1 MAAGTNNNLVV
12 ILGMHRSGT
21 SAMARALQVMG
32 VHLGDRLMAP
42 NADVNAKGFWEDIDV
57 NELNIEMLTSLGS
70 DWFHAAPLQTEELA
84 LLRAR
89 GYVLRAVEL
98 LRQKLRAYTLFG
110 FKDPRV
116 AKLLPFWLS
125 VFALCDC
132 EVGFLISLR
141 HPRSVMKS
149 LAKRDGIDAEQSYL
163 LWLSYLIDSLT
174 HSAGAR
180 RVIVDYDRLMQEPEG
195 ELRRAA
201 AVFALEIDDGA
212 LHEYKVEFLDDGLRH
227 TVYSP
232 DDLLLDDACP
242 PVVHEIYLTLLDAA
256 RDQID
261 LRSTAFVQKIAAWRS
276 EFDRLTVPLR
286 LADRLLSRKM
296 VTATAD
302 HQHAEHLRLLHQTVA
317 EHDAQLAVEKQ
328 VVGARD
334 ADILQLHL
342 KVGERDAQISTL
354 GHVVAERD
362 AQIVGLHYKVAE
374 RDAQLAGIGQLA
386 AERAEQIRMQQ
397 LQADSA
403 HREATEM
410 ERHGLISELAQ
421 RAERIGALEQLLAT
435 REAAQAASGTHIKQE
450 HEEQVVHLQAQLAAL
465 NSHLDQRNAS
475 LADLNQQLADS
486 QAELSINSLEG
497 GGRQVQLDELA
508 RNLTERRIRLRT
520 EHRRNIQLD
529 TDLKE
534 AQLRNAGYACHVQQ
548 LEQAVGDAHLQ
559 NSDLQLALA
568 TLQHEKNLLDLQERA
583 VRHHLEQ
590 LLASRTWRMG
600 APVRGLSTAA
610 RKARRGLFS
619 AAVAVY
625 RALPLSGAVRRRVN
639 DGLFTSFGFALRRT
653 ISYQQWQQAEQARK
667 TSEASAGS
675 VESALLVPVLP
686 DCADVRDAEPA
697 VAPTEPAPLLINPPL
712 PVADGVWEWADYGN
726 VKQRIAAAK
735 ATRLASVA
743 VQPFELIELDAD
755 QLRAAAADVLLPKP
769 PARVSI
775 IVPAYNQV
783 AFTLECLLS
792 IAMHAE
798 AAITFEVIVADDAS
812 SDETAE
818 LMQSIEHLRYVR
830 NERNLGFLANCN
842 EALTHVNGTYVL
854 YLNNDVQVTAGW
866 LSALLATFDAHPN
879 VGAVGP
885 RFVYP
890 GGHLQEAGVAFTPDG
905 AAMMIGLND
914 DPQQPQYSYQRRVDY
929 VSGACLLLKTELARK
944 LGGFS
949 EEFLPCYCED
959 ADLCLSVRDAG
970 YDIWYNPD
978 ATLIHHLSK
987 TTASDNSD
995 FKMRCITNNLTT
1007 LQSKWSAALDR
1018 DMIPKLIAFFLP
1030 QYHPVQEND
1039 QWWGKG
1045 FTEWTNVSK
1054 TQPNFVGHYQPRV
1067 PADLGY
1073 YDLRLIEVMQQQA
1086 ALAQRYGVHG
1096 FCYYY
1101 YWFDGK
1107 RLLERPVEQLLLSAE
1122 PALPFCLCWA
1132 NENWTRRWDGQDNE
1146 VLMAQSHTVE
1156 DDLAVIADL
1165 MRFFR
1170 DARYIRIDGKPLLVI
1185 YRVTLFPDFAAT
1197 AARWRAACREQGIGE
1212 IYIAMVESFDLV
1224 HTATPPSA
1232 FGCDAAIEFPPQ
1244 GMAEQRPP
1252 SGELLNPDFAG
1263 HTADYRDLAVRYA
1276 TRPQPAYTRFRGVM
1290 PGWDNSARRKNNSFC
1305 FEHASPGVFQ
1315 AWLEESLD
1323 QTRAE
1328 QFGDERLVF
1337 VNAWNEW
1344 AEGAYLEPD
1353 RRYGHTYLEAVAN
1366 ARDAA
1371 RLLKKNGSG
1380 VK

>member
-1 MAAGTNNNLVV
+1 MKKSRLFIV
-12 ILGMHRSGT
+12 LGMHRSGT
-21 SAMARALQVMG
+21 SAITRGLEVFG
-32 VHLGDRLMAP
+32 IDLGDRLIP
-42 NADVNAKGFWEDIDV
+42 SIEGNNAKGFWEDID
-57 NELNIEMLTSLGS
+57 LNAFDNEMLAALGQDWSSLS
-70 DWFHAAPLQTEELA
+70 PLTPADAAT
-84 LLRAR
+84 LRKQ
-89 GYVLRAVEL
+89 GFFLRAVEL
-98 LRQKLRAYTLFG
+98 MRDKVGNAPLFG

-116 AKLLPFWLS
+116 ARLLPFWRD
-125 VFALCDC
+125 VFNHCGF
-132 EVGFLISLR
+132 EVSYIFALR
-141 HPRSVMKS
+141 HPLSVARS
-149 LAKRDGIDAEQSYL
+149 LAKRDGLEAEQSYL
-163 LWLSYLIDSLT
+163 LWLGHVIPGLVNR
-174 HSAGAR
+174 AGAPT
-180 RVIVDYDRLMQEPEG
+180 VVVDYDLLMQAPRQQLARVADAIG
-195 ELRRAA
+195 LTLDAA
-201 AVFALEIDDGA
+201 ALVPYEN
-212 LHEYKVEFLDDGLRH
+212 EFLDAALRH
-227 TVYSP
+227 SMYAA
-232 DDLLLDDACP
+232 DDLLLDEACP
-242 PVVHEIYLTLLDAA
+242 GLVYDVYATLLEVACDHQQLDAPA
-256 RDQID
+256 LQE
-261 LRSTAFVQKIAAWRS
+261 KIAQWAH
-276 EFDRLTVPLR
+276 DYAMLTPSLQ
-286 LADRLLSRKM
+286 LADKLLTKHAAVSALAL
-296 VTATAD
+296 THDQSATAL
-302 HQHAEHLRLLHQTVA
+302 QQALSAGQAQLQSLGQTLAER
-317 EHDAQLAVEKQ
+317 DAQ
-328 VVGARD
+328 
-334 ADILQLHL
+334 ILELHL
-342 KVGERDAQISTL
+342 KVGERDAQLSNV

-386 AERAEQIRMQQ
+386 AERAEQERVQQMQ
-397 LQADSA
+397 ANSV
-403 HREATEM
+403 HRDAAEI
-410 ERHGLISELAQ
+410 ERDGLVAEVAQ
-421 RAERIGALEQLLAT
+421 RDERIGALEQLLAT
-435 REAAQAASGTHIKQE
+435 REAVEAASATHKTQE
-450 HEEQVVHLQAQLAAL
+450 HEEQVAHLQAQLAAL
-465 NSHLDQRNAS
+465 NSQLDQRNAS

-486 QAELSINSLEG
+486 QAKLSINSLEG

-520 EHRRNIQLD
+520 EQRRNIQLD
-529 TDLKE
+529 ADLKE

-600 APVRGLSTAA
+600 APVRALSTAA

-625 RALPLSGAVRRRVN
+625 RVLPLSGAVRRRVN

-686 DCADVRDAEPA
+686 DCADVRDAEPG
-697 VAPTEPAPLLINPPL
+697 VAPAKPAQLLINPPL

-769 PARVSI
+769 PARPLVSI

-798 AAITFEVIVADDAS
+798 PAITFEVIVADDAS

-1007 LQSKWSAALDR
+1007 LQTKWSAALDR

-1380 VK
+1380 V